1 MIDIEVKDRYRW
13 EVYIYRWEGYIYR
26 RDEYLERICFLKDTP
41 RSE

>member
-1 MIDIEVKDRYRW
+1 MRSIYIDEKD
-13 EVYIYRWEGYIYR
+13 IYR